1 MKNILRRMSKMAA
14 KKTIPKYSMVE
25 INGSRYY
32 KTYVEDA
39 DGKRVILY
47 GKTREEWCPFLRN
60 HQGFTVW

>member
-14 KKTIPKYSMVE
+14 KKRIPKYSMVE

-47 GKTREEWCPFLRN
+47 GKTRESIK
-60 HQGFTVW
+60 

>member
-1 MKNILRRMSKMAA
+1 MAA
-14 KKTIPKYSMVE
+14 KKRIPKYSMVE

-47 GKTREEWCPFLRN
+47 GKTREELYDKEIKALDNGKNIDPRII
-60 HQGFTVW
+60 QMS